1 MYVTRPLSLYK
12 DNPEALEIFPPEGP
26 YSGYLL
32 IQDAEGEEE
41 ARSSGSWLVG
51 LFKDTTRCR
60 TLPFPQDKL
69 LKVEYT
75 SGSGEDSHT
84 VTNKTF
90 FIPVLGQPL
99 SSNLY
104 YVVKAQGKN
113 KGLVHTC
120 SREEDVTTF
129 CLCTCINDVKPIRF
143 SSSNIYQQMKIIK
156 RQNGGFKAESTV
168 SDGFPPDFLR
178 VKGWRVHTSDLPGKR
193 KLAHVD
199 GLNVCL
205 RSKTPDFD
213 FPMSQKSS
221 STVTVGEWYCPFLF
235 IREIGGLKDPE
246 SQMKESLFYRMKLE
260 QQWVEI
266 SNAENYHRSV
276 YVPVRT
282 SFSKEE
288 ALIGDGKYM
297 VNESDVADGMLV
309 LRGRNEFGTL
319 VGVGLSQEIIE
330 KMRNEQGGG
339 RQEEDQ
345 VSVKRVFECENNGW
359 TKFGCYVL
367 EERYVLRRMDGTV
380 VLTYIFK
387 DPHQIKPK
395 WE

>member
-12 DNPEALEIFPPEGP
+12 ENPEALKVPPPEGP

-32 IQDAEGEEE
+32 IHDADQGEEE
-41 ARSSGSWLVG
+41 AARSRQSWLQA
-51 LFKDTTRCR
+51 LFKDKTKCR

-69 LKVEYT
+69 LKVEDAT
-75 SGSGEDSHT
+75 GSSSI
-84 VTNKTF
+84 TNKAS

-104 YVVKAQGKN
+104 YVVKADGLD
-113 KGLVHTC
+113 KGLVYTC
-120 SREEDVTTF
+120 STEEDTTTT
-129 CLCTCINDVKPIRF
+129 CLCTCINDVEPIRF
-143 SSSNIYQQMKIIK
+143 RSRNIYQQMKIIK
-156 RQNGGFKAESTV
+156 RLHGGFRAESTV
-168 SDGFPPDFLR
+168 SHGFPPRFLR
-178 VKGWRVHTSDLPGKR
+178 VERWCARTSDLPGKR

-199 GLNVCL
+199 GLNVHL

-213 FPMSQKSS
+213 FPMSQKISS
-221 STVTVGEWYCPFLF
+221 AITVGEWYCPFLF
-235 IREIGGLKDPE
+235 IREIGGLENPE
-246 SQMKESLFYRMKLE
+246 SQMKESLFYSMRLE

-266 SNAENYHRSV
+266 FSAENYHRSV

-282 SFSKEE
+282 SFRKEE
-288 ALIGDGKYM
+288 ALIGEGRYI
-297 VNESDVADGMLV
+297 VNESDVTDGMLV
-309 LRGRNEFGTL
+309 LKGWNGCGTI
-319 VGVGLSQEIIE
+319 VGVGLSEEIVE

-339 RQEEDQ
+339 GQGEDQ
-345 VSVKRVFECENNGW
+345 VSVKMVFECENNGW
-359 TKFGCYVL
+359 MKFGCYVL

-380 VLTYIFK
+380 VLTYIFR